1 MKSRSVLFILFFLLS
16 LPSFAQ
22 KCDNRSVSLKGKS
35 ILLFCK
41 NGQGYIHDNI
51 PAAKEAFFKMA
62 MEQGFSLDTS
72 DNSGVFLE
80 EKLKKY
86 NAIIFCNTNN
96 EVFETEEQRVAFM
109 RYIQA
114 GGSFMGIH
122 SACGTERNWT
132 WFKQMLGG
140 TFLVHPPF
148 QEFPVK
154 VLDSA
159 HPSAQGIPDVWM
171 VKDELYFLKE
181 MNPTV
186 RVIMASDF
194 SNIKDG
200 KDLPNTFGTMFPS
213 VWCNDFDGGR
223 QWYTALGHD
232 KSDYSNPLYLQHI
245 LGGLKWVVA
254 EKLDYSKA
262 HAMTSAQ

>member
-1 MKSRSVLFILFFLLS
+1 MKQLITISVLFFLITY
-16 LPSFAQ
+16 SFSQ
-22 KCDNRSVSLKGKS
+22 KCDNRAAALQGKS

-41 NGQGYIHDNI
+41 NGKGYIHDNI
-51 PAAKEAFFKMA
+51 PSAKEAFIKMA
-62 MEQGFSLDTS
+62 KEEGFSLDTI
-72 DNSGVFLE
+72 DNSDVFRE
-80 EKLKKY
+80 EKLTKY

-96 EVFETEEQRVAFM
+96 EVFETEAQRVAFM
-109 RYIQA
+109 CYIQA
-114 GGSFMGIH
+114 GGGFLGIH
-122 SACGTERNWT
+122 SACGTERNWS

-148 QEFPVK
+148 QKFPVR
-154 VLDSA
+154 VVNQE
-159 HPSAQGIPDVWM
+159 HPSAKGIPEVW
-171 VKDELYFLKE
+171 VVNDELYFLKE
-181 MNPTV
+181 MNPAV

-200 KDLPNTFGTMFPS
+200 KDLPNTFGTLFPS

-223 QWYTALGHD
+223 EWYTALGHD
-232 KSDYSNPLYLQHI
+232 KSDYSNPLYLQHL

-262 HAMTSAQ
+262 HAISSAQ